1 MRIRVDTEIQYN
13 ALIYKHFIN
22 HIRLSAHF
30 FTRTREYDFTPPTGQ
45 EAQ

>member
-30 FTRTREYDFTPPTGQ
+30 LRVHENTIFTPPTGQ